1 MRKIFAIGETLLDII
16 FRDDQPQTSRP
27 GGSMLNSIVSM
38 GRIGLPVY
46 FISEYGDDHT
56 GEIVDNF
63 LSGNGVETTY
73 VNRYKGATSL
83 ALAFLD
89 EKNDAHY
96 TFYKNHP
103 EKKDA
108 LNFPQVERDDIIL
121 FGSYYSVWPRI
132 RKTLVNF
139 ITNAR
144 ERGALIVYDPNFRKS
159 HLSELPELKPMI
171 IENMIMAGIVR
182 GSDEDFMNIFG
193 AESADEAYA
202 EVRRYCP
209 VMICTANTRGV
220 FVRTGSFEGT
230 FPVRRI
236 DPVSTIGAGDNFNAG
251 MITSVYLQNS
261 GAEQLPGFGQKEWQQ
276 IVSTAVDFATDVC
289 LSYDNYIS
297 TGFAEKFIRSF
308 GLKNL
313 HRDTQGTTE

>member
-56 GEIVDNF
+56 GDIVDNF
-63 LSGNGVETTY
+63 LSENGVETGY
-73 VNRYKGATSL
+73 VNRYRGATSL

-103 EKKDA
+103 DKQDD
-108 LNFPQVERDDIIL
+108 LNFPEIEKEDIIL

-132 RKTLVNF
+132 RKVLTEF
-139 ITNAR
+139 ITMAR

-159 HLSELPELKPMI
+159 HLNELPELKPMI
-171 IENMIMAGIVR
+171 ISNMKMASVVR
-182 GSDEDFMNIFG
+182 GSDEDFKNIFG
-193 AESADEAYA
+193 AKTADEAYA
-202 EVRRYCP
+202 EVRKYCP

-220 FVRTGSFEGT
+220 FLRTGSFEGT

-251 MITSVYLQNS
+251 MISSLYIQQIGVDD
-261 GAEQLPGFGQKEWQQ
+261 LPGLGEKQWQK

-297 TGFAEKFIRSF
+297 PEFAESFRSS
-308 GLKNL
+308 L
-313 HRDTQGTTE
+313 HFRAGTFLLRGSR